1 MRQAFRG
8 RRRAAGIFAV
18 LDLDH
23 CPTRHGENSGQLRSA
38 AVAQAFDLS
47 LWQLVQGLGILDD
60 SVIDG
65 GMNLNV
71 WLRTITS
78 PIVCSIAGMW
88 QLTHSL
94 PVDPAR

>member
-1 MRQAFRG
+1 
-8 RRRAAGIFAV
+8 
-18 LDLDH
+18 
-23 CPTRHGENSGQLRSA
+23 
-38 AVAQAFDLS
+38 